1 MSWFAS
7 LSTSHT
13 VAHAVLVLCLIAVA
27 GLVLGRARARGIGL
41 GTAGVLFAGIGFGHV
56 GLAIDPSI
64 SEFVREFGLIL
75 FVFTIGLE
83 LGPSFFASLRKEGLR
98 LNAMAAVIVALGAL
112 GAALATLLTP
122 IENRAALGLFSGAT
136 TNTPSLGAASQALA
150 SLGPAPPAQA
160 ALPALA
166 YAVGY
171 PVGIVGII
179 GSLLFLRLIFR
190 IDPVIEAEKLRVEH
204 ARGLEPLERVTL
216 RVEKPNLDGVRLDD
230 VHELRNLRVVV
241 SRIRRAGEVEVHAAV
256 GTTTLRLGDTIL
268 AVGRRRDLERAA
280 LMVGRSVDVDLMTST
295 VEVTFR
301 RLVVTRSEVLG
312 ESVAELGLDHRFG
325 VTVTRV
331 ERAGV
336 EMTGVEHLRLKF
348 GDRLQ
353 VVGAEDSLAKVE
365 VVVGNSVK
373 ALDETHFIPMF
384 LGIALGVLAGLAPLR
399 FPGLPVPVR
408 LGLAGGPLVVAIL
421 LGRVGRV
428 GPLVWHIP
436 ANANRAFRELGITLF
451 LACVGLKAGSSFFAT
466 VLSTSGLL
474 WLGAAA
480 VIAIVPLLVIGVL
493 ARVVLRM
500 NYVTITGL
508 LAGSMTDPPAL
519 AFANAICKSE
529 APSVAYATVYPLTM
543 LLRIVVVQAL
553 ALLLCR

>member
-179 GSLLFLRLIFR
+179 GSLLFLRLIFS